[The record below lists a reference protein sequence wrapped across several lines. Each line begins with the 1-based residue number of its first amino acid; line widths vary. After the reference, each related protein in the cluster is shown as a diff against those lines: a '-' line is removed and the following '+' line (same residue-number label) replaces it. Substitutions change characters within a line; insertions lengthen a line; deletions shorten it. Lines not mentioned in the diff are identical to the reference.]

1 MKSGPMM
8 EALVNDH
15 QSQNLDVLLIQE
27 PSITTYRTH
36 VNHSAWRLYRPT
48 IETDA
53 VRFRSLIYVNRK
65 LSTSSHRQIR
75 CDHPDITAIKI
86 WTADTQILLFSV
98 YLPSVP
104 LYAPNEISAEP
115 TLTAIQNTISAARR
129 NDLRS
134 TSVMLSGDFNRHH
147 PMWGGNHIQP
157 RFIED
162 ASELITFFQEHNLQ
176 TCLPRGTATFWP
188 LNDPGKSTTIDLTV
202 TDQPG
207 LLIKC
212 HLYHENYGSDH
223 RGTYS
228 EWSLKPRHKP
238 TVKARK
244 AYERAD
250 WGKIGTEVLQRT
262 SPWKDI
268 KTRSALDQTVERLT
282 EITASAVENHTPN
295 RRPTSYS
302 KRWFTPDL
310 KVQQTE
316 VNHARRRW
324 QKSCAEY
331 GRDHARSVTLF
342 QEMQQKRRAWTR
354 TIEKAK
360 KSHWKQFLDG
370 AGEGT
375 LWKAATYMKPREAWG
390 CVPALQVDSNEL
402 VENEDKARAF
412 LNTFFPEMDQP
423 HEDPPAQVPPEL
435 PWPPVTE
442 LEIRRSLKTAKS
454 STAPGEDGLPTLVW
468 KHLWKYLGKLI
479 TRIFTASI
487 DLGHHPKRWR
497 GAKIVV
503 LRKPGKPDYSVPGAY
518 RPISLLNTLGKLLE
532 AVITRRL
539 SYLVEKHGLLP
550 DTQFGGRPGRTT
562 EQALLVLSNAVDQ
575 AWYKLGVVTLIAFDQ
590 KGAFNRV
597 NKISLDARLRAKGI
611 PAAARKWI
619 TSFMSDRYAS
629 IGFDDF
635 RTEITL
641 LVNAGLAQG
650 SPLSPILFTFFNS
663 DLVDQPVTFRGG
675 ASAFIDDY
683 FRWRVGRSAEE
694 NVAKIQSEDIP
705 RIEAWAQRTG
715 SCFAAEKTEL
725 IHFTR
730 KKREQLQGQ
739 VVINGKTVK
748 PSPTA
753 KLLGVIFD
761 HELRWKEHVQQ
772 AIKRATKVAIAL
784 AGLRHLR
791 PEQMR
796 HIYQACVTPVVDYA
810 STVWHDPLRDKT
822 HLRHLS
828 TVQRA
833 PLIRILSAF
842 RTVATT
848 TLEVEAHVLPT
859 HLRLRC
865 RAQHTIARLHT
876 LPRKHP
882 IWNALLRAQRRRNNI
897 GNYARFP
904 LAEALKT
911 MDLQGLVELETIDPS
926 PLAPWRDEPFTEI
939 EVGSN
944 RETALERADTARSA
958 SDIVVYSDASGRE
971 GYLGAAVVALD
982 DNLQVV
988 ESQQVQV
995 GPMDRWSVHVAELI
1009 GIFYAISTVIKI
1021 AYQQS
1026 ILDSRQRTATILCD
1040 SRSALQATQTPG
1052 NKSGQRIVH
1061 AILQAATEVQAE
1073 GVALRLQWVPGHCD
1087 NPGNDAAD
1095 RLAKNAA
1102 CPGKSHS
1109 FRPLLSRENAR
1120 LRVNILSQWE
1130 QEWRS
1135 SSKGSHLRKIDGTL
1149 PATYTRTLYGNLPRN
1164 RAYLLTQ
1171 LRTGHNWLS
1180 TYAKKFGF
1188 RDDDYC
1194 VCGAQETVTHV
1205 LVDCPLLRDIRM
1217 ELRREV
1223 GDAFR
1228 SVSSLLGGSAEGK
1241 RGKPDTVSR
1250 AKTVKAV
1257 LDFAEASH
1265 RFWSRAPRGQPNN
1278 GNGS

>member
-1 MKSGPMM
+1 M
-8 EALVNDH
+8 
-15 QSQNLDVLLIQE
+15 
-27 PSITTYRTH
+27 
-36 VNHSAWRLYRPT
+36 
-48 IETDA
+48 
-53 VRFRSLIYVNRK
+53 
-65 LSTSSHRQIR
+65 
-75 CDHPDITAIKI
+75 
-86 WTADTQILLFSV
+86 
-98 YLPSVP
+98 
-104 LYAPNEISAEP
+104 
-115 TLTAIQNTISAARR
+115 LTAIQNTISIARR
-129 NDLRS
+129 DDQRS
-134 TSVMLSGDFNRHH
+134 TTVILSGDFNRHH
-147 PMWGGNHIQP
+147 PMWGSNHIQP

-162 ASELITFFQEHNLQ
+162 ASELITFLQEHNLQ

-202 TDQPG
+202 TDRPG

-223 RGTYS
+223 RATYS
-228 EWSLKPRHKP
+228 EWSLKPYHKP
-238 TVKARK
+238 TAKTRK

-250 WGKIGTEVLQRT
+250 WDKIGAEVLQRIG
-262 SPWKDI
+262 PWKEI
-268 KTRSALDQTVERLT
+268 RTRPALDEIVERLT

-295 RRPTSYS
+295 RRPTPYS

-310 KVQQTE
+310 KIQQTE
-316 VNHARRRW
+316 VNRLRRKW
-324 QKSCAEY
+324 QESCAEH
-331 GRDHARSVTLF
+331 GRNHARSVTLF

-354 TIEKAK
+354 TIEKVK

-375 LWKAATYMKPREAWG
+375 LWKAATYMKPRETWG
-390 CVPALQVDSNEL
+390 CVPALHIDSNEL

-412 LNTFFPEMDQP
+412 LDTFFPKMDQP
-423 HEDPPAQVPPEL
+423 HEDPSAQAPLEL
-435 PWPPVTE
+435 PWPPITE
-442 LEIRRSLKTAKS
+442 LEIQRSLKAAKS

-468 KHLWKYLGKLI
+468 KHLWKYMGKLI

-487 DLGHHPKRWR
+487 ELGHHPKRWR

-503 LRKPGKPDYSVPGAY
+503 LRKPGKPDYSIPGAY

-532 AVITRRL
+532 AVMARRL
-539 SYLVEKHGLLP
+539 SHLTEKHGLLP

-562 EQALLVLSNAVDQ
+562 EQALLVLSNAIDQ
-575 AWYKLGVVTLIAFDQ
+575 AWYKHAVLTLIAFDL
-590 KGAFNRV
+590 KGAFNGV
-597 NKISLDARLRAKGI
+597 NKISLDACLRAKGI
-611 PAAARKWI
+611 PAVARKWI
-619 TSFMSDRYAS
+619 ASFMSDRFAS

-635 RTEITL
+635 RTEVTP

-683 FRWRVGRSAEE
+683 FRWQVGRSAEE
-694 NVAKIQSEDIP
+694 NLAKIQSEDIP

-725 IHFTR
+725 IHLTR
-730 KKREQLQGQ
+730 RRSEQLQGQ
-739 VVINGKTVK
+739 VVMNGKTVK

-753 KLLGVIFD
+753 KLLGVVFD

-772 AIKRATKVAIAL
+772 AIKRATKVTIAL

-796 HIYQACVTPVVDYA
+796 QIYQACVTPVVDYS

-822 HLRHLS
+822 HLRHLN

-833 PLIRILSAF
+833 PLIRIMSAF
-842 RTVATT
+842 RTVATA

-859 HLRLRC
+859 HLRLRR

-876 LPRKHP
+876 LPRNHP
-882 IWNALLRAQRRRNNI
+882 IWSALLRAQRRRNNI

-911 MDLQGLVELETIDPS
+911 MDLPRLDELETIDPS
-926 PLAPWRDEPFTEI
+926 PLPPWRADPFAEI
-939 EVGSN
+939 ELGSD
-944 RETALERADTARSA
+944 RQTATERAETVRST

-971 GYLGAAVVALD
+971 GHLGAAVVALD
-982 DNLQVV
+982 DNSEIA
-988 ESQQVQV
+988 ESHQVQV
-995 GPMDRWSVHVAELI
+995 GLMDRWSVHVAELI
-1009 GIFYAISTVIKI
+1009 GIFYAISIVFKI
-1021 AYQQS
+1021 AHQ
-1026 ILDSRQRTATILCD
+1026 LSRSVEGRQKTATILCD
-1040 SRSALQATQTPG
+1040 SRSALQATQNPR
-1052 NKSGQRIVH
+1052 NKSGQRIVY
-1061 AILQAATEVQAE
+1061 AILQAATEVQTE
-1073 GVALRLQWVPGHCD
+1073 GIALRLQWMPGHCD

-1102 CPGKSHS
+1102 CPGKTHP
-1109 FRPLLSRENAR
+1109 FRPLLSRESAR
-1120 LRVNILSQWE
+1120 LRANILNQWE

-1135 SSKGSHLRKIDGTL
+1135 SSKGSHLRKIDGAL
-1149 PATYTRTLYGNLPRN
+1149 PATYTRKLYGSLPRN

-1171 LRTGHNWLS
+1171 LRTGHNWLA
-1180 TYAKKFGF
+1180 TYAKTFRF
-1188 RDDDYC
+1188 RDDDQC

-1205 LVDCPLLRDIRM
+1205 LVDCPDLMDIRR

-1228 SVSSLLGGSAEGK
+1228 SVSNLLGGSAEGK
-1241 RGKPDTVSR
+1241 KGKPDTVSR